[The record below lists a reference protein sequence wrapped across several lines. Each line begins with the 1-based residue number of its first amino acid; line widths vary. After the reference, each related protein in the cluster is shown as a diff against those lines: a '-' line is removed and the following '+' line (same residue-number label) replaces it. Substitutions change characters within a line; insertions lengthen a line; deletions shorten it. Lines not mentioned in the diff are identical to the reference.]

1 MYYPKATL
9 ATLFAAL
16 ALASATPFV
25 GIRQNGVTCQ
35 TSSGSPATADVT
47 NTINELKGR
56 GGNCANSNGEAS
68 DCTTVVTQDSGAIGV
83 CGEKDD
89 ESSTLTCEQVADYAT
104 QVQTTCLKNGKAGG
118 TFTVSAS
125 KRIIVFNSKD
135 S

>member
-1 MYYPKATL
+1 MYFSTTTVTL
-9 ATLFAAL
+9 L
-16 ALASATPFV
+16 AGLSLASATPFLNT
-25 GIRQNGVTCQ
+25 RQNGVTCQ
-35 TSSGSPATADVT
+35 TSSGSPNTKDVT

-56 GGNCANSNGEAS
+56 GGECANKNGEAS

-89 ESSTLTCEQVADYAT
+89 DGSTLTCQQVADYAT
-104 QVQTTCLKNGKAGG
+104 QVQTTCEKNGEAGG